1 MNSSISSSDSAEAYD
16 RLHPKV
22 QQWIRGQGWSQL
34 RPVQVAAANA
44 ILDGEGDV
52 LISASTAAG
61 KTEAAFLPILTLVA
75 EREQPGLS
83 VLYVSPLKALINDQF
98 SRLGLLCEHLEL
110 PIVRWHG
117 DASQSA
123 KSRMTKDPRGIALI
137 TPESI
142 EAMFVAARR
151 RRQSS
156 SAPSISS
163 SSTRCMPSCRG
174 RVASIYRR
182 CSNGLTRPRSNAP
195 AASACRRRSAISTS
209 PRDGYA
215 RRSLPR

>member
-1 MNSSISSSDSAEAYD
+1 MNSPISSSDSAGAYD

-44 ILDGEGDV
+44 ILGGEGDV

-75 EREQPGLS
+75 ERERPGLS

-98 SRLGLLCEHLEL
+98 SRLGLLCEHFEL

-117 DASQSA
+117 DAPQSA
-123 KSRMTKDPRGIALI
+123 KSRITKDPKGIALI

-142 EAMFVAARR
+142 EAMFARR
-151 RRQSS
+151 
-156 SAPSISS
+156 
-163 SSTRCMPSCRG
+163 
-174 RVASIYRR
+174 
-182 CSNGLTRPRSNAP
+182 P
-195 AASACRRRSAISTS
+195 ADVVKLLCA
-209 PRDGYA
+209 
-215 RRSLPR
+215 L